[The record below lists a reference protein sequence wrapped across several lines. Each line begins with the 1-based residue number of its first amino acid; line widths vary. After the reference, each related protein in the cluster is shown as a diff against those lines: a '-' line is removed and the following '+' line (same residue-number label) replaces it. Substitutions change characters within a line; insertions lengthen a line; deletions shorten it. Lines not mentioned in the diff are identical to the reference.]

1 MIKNLKM
8 RAKFGIL
15 LALMVLS
22 LTVISI
28 LGSSTIYNV
37 MLDDRKDKI
46 KAVID
51 SSITIAN
58 GFQKKIN
65 DGILTKEEAI
75 QQYYDVTT
83 TIKFDGEA
91 GYLFS
96 YDNAGIAQMHAAA
109 PNLVGK
115 DLSQVKDPNG
125 LLVIKELIESAK
137 GKNDGYFS
145 YGWSKPGENK
155 EAVFEKTAYAA
166 TLPWGHYIGTGL
178 YIDDLEAAAFKILLN
193 FVGIALVSLVIVL
206 IIGYLI
212 SRDFAS
218 TLLGL
223 RENMIA
229 IGQRNYSLDIT
240 GLGRKDEL
248 GEMADSV
255 AGFRDQAKH
264 NDELRANQNR
274 LEKEAIDRRRQ
285 DTLSM
290 ADSLE
295 NRIRNVVD
303 SVNKSVNQLQNTSQR
318 MATNANE
325 TTDEAGEVSRVTAE
339 ASGNVETV
347 SAASTE
353 LSSSIQEISRQ
364 VAQVSASLRDGVEQ
378 VEEAN
383 REVSGLSEAAQ
394 SIGDVVNLIH
404 DIAEQTN
411 LLALNAT
418 IEAARAGE
426 AGKGFAV
433 VASEV
438 KNLASQTS
446 SATGQI
452 EDQVKAIQ
460 SQTTASAEN
469 INAVTQMINTID
481 EMASGIASAV
491 EEQNAATGEI
501 AMNVETT
508 ATATRNVSQRIE
520 FVAKAAEQTSSLSQE
535 LHAVAQDLENES
547 NTMKQEVDN
556 FLAELRSE

>member
-15 LALMVLS
+15 LVLMVFS
-22 LTVISI
+22 LTIISL
-28 LGSSTIYNV
+28 LGSSTIFSV
-37 MLDDRKDKI
+37 MLEDRKDKI
-46 KAVID
+46 KSVVD
-51 SSITIAN
+51 SAINVAE
-58 GFQKKIN
+58 GYQKKI
-65 DGILTKEEAI
+65 DEGILTKEEALKR
-75 QQYYDVTT
+75 YYEVASD
-83 TIKFDGEA
+83 IKFDNGA

-96 YDNAGIAQMHAAA
+96 YDGKGIAQMHGAA
-109 PNLVGK
+109 PKLVGK
-115 DLSQVKDPNG
+115 DMSQVKDQNG
-125 LLVIKELIESAK
+125 LFVIQELLAASK
-137 GKNDGYFS
+137 GKNNGFFS
-145 YGWSKPGENK
+145 YVWAKPGEDK
-155 EAVFEKTAYAA
+155 DAAFEKVSYAA
-166 TLPWGHYIGTGL
+166 PLPWGHHIGTGL
-178 YIDDLEAAAFKILLN
+178 YVDDLEAAALSILFE
-193 FVGIALVSLVIVL
+193 FVGVAVISLIVVL

-212 SRDFAS
+212 SRDFAN

-223 RENMIA
+223 RENMLA
-229 IGQRNYSLDIT
+229 IGNKDYSQEIT
-240 GLGRKDEL
+240 GIGRRDEL

-255 AGFRDQAKH
+255 VGFRDQAKH
-264 NDELRANQNR
+264 NDELRSRQDQI
-274 LEKEAIDRRRQ
+274 EKENTERRRQ
-285 DTLSM
+285 DTLAM

-295 NRIRNVVD
+295 NRIRNVVE
-303 SVNKSVNQLQNTSQR
+303 SVNKSVSQLQGTSER
-318 MATNANE
+318 MASNATQ

-339 ASGNVETV
+339 ASTNVETV

-433 VASEV
+433 VANEV

-460 SQTTASAEN
+460 GQTVASAEN

-501 AMNVETT
+501 AMNVENT
-508 ATATRNVSQRIE
+508 ATATRNVSERIE
-520 FVAKAAEQTSSLSQE
+520 LVANAAEQTSALSQE
-535 LHAVAQDLENES
+535 LHTVAQDLENES
-547 NTMKQEVDN
+547 NEMKREVDN
-556 FLAELRSE
+556 FLSELRS